1 MRVAVPMP
9 VVVPV
14 AVSVMVSVFVHPSVF
29 YFDYPSPAAP
39 SIRLLLE
46 V

>member
-14 AVSVMVSVFVHPSVF
+14 AVSMIVCVLAHSSVF
-29 YFDYPSPAAP
+29 YFLPSPPAALP
-39 SIRLLLE
+39 IRLLLE